1 MGHMVVEPSPQR
13 GPSGETLQLT
23 LEGNLRF
30 ANVSRNHSTQTS
42 IDPKIDPKIDPSSG
56 CWLKDKVFQFG
67 APKKKY
73 SNLHLS
79 YIQIQRSLE
88 TGVRL
93 APCATLSVCLQVGS
107 GVRAKISKSKGNVM
121 LSHEILTHA
130 LQILRKRKKIHKL
143 LYFECS
149 PP

>member
-1 MGHMVVEPSPQR
+1 MRPFNSLSKGICVSQMSLGITAPKPQK
-13 GPSGETLQLT
+13 
-23 LEGNLRF
+23 
-30 ANVSRNHSTQTS
+30 
-42 IDPKIDPKIDPSSG
+42 IDPKIDPKVDPISG

-67 APKKKY
+67 AHCSRKKY
-73 SNLHLS
+73 RNLHLS

-121 LSHEILTHA
+121 LSRGILTHA
-130 LQILRKRKKIHKL
+130 LQILRKRKKRSTKI